1 VFRSIS
7 SSTLID
13 ATSRSVSEAY
23 VRSLIYGQ
31 NLQYIVQNDQILV
44 VRESRFL
51 SKVIGQRNSV
61 IGHIEPNPRSVLQI
75 LTSLKCPLKMR
86 LVGKDCNFS
95 ANSPTT
101 DLRVSIWARDE
112 DLCALEQ
119 YMTACSAPSVD
130 FDQLR

>member
-1 VFRSIS
+1 MFRSIS

-23 VRSLIYGQ
+23 IRSLIYGQ
-31 NLQYIVQNDQILV
+31 NLQYTVQNDQILI
-44 VRESRFL
+44 VRESGLL

-75 LTSLKCPLKMR
+75 LTSLKCPLKLR

-95 ANSPTT
+95 ANSPIT

-112 DLCALEQ
+112 DLSALDQ
-119 YMTACSAPSVD
+119 YVTAYSAPSVD